1 MAFCIIYDE
10 SINRKVK
17 KIMNPES
24 KIKNAGRMNVAVL
37 YEDDVELPL
46 FPDQNKSFSTGG
58 VGMQSKRT
66 VPGSGRKPIR
76 KNSRTTA
83 MEADVRR
90 DIEKELKLFAKMMPD
105 LPGIPPPENE
115 VEETDALSL
124 PDRGERTESGGR
136 NELVQTAHAPDYIP
150 GETDV
155 QTSNVEDNSVD
166 VQVAN
171 RIFSSPENAQPVIG
185 RKASGEKTAGPQGFD
200 ISMMPDL
207 PGIPPPENGV
217 EETGVLSLPEQDER
231 MESAGD
237 HQTEKEDDI
246 SAERLESVS
255 FEDAFSV
262 KNDMLSSASSS
273 VNSATDLQPVNNAMS
288 SPENDAQ
295 PVIGKN
301 RIITGVD
308 ASGKDAAELQE
319 SGITTM
325 PDLRGIPSENGAADV
340 AVLSVPDHDF
350 RTGAEGGNEG
360 VLLQAYNRVPM
371 AGDVQTSKVGR
382 FLRESGNAE
391 SISVSGVENVEVTN
405 PVSTLEH
412 AEVTN
417 PVSELENVKVTNPV
431 SELENVK
438 VTNSVSTLEHAEV
451 TNIGQTGSG
460 KQELY
465 LREGT
470 EMSTGRAAVME
481 DVTVGNELDPGM
493 KKEIRRFG
501 EEVLFPDLG
510 RTERTDRTGE
520 LSVADWGEE
529 LLVLLPELQELTDRG
544 DFVTGR
550 APGDIPELHE
560 ILGKLTEASDKLER
574 ISSVI
579 EKFEQEYR
587 T

>member
-46 FPDQNKSFSTGG
+46 FPDQNKSFSKEG

-115 VEETDALSL
+115 VEETDALLL
-124 PDRGERTESGGR
+124 PGRGERTESAGG

-155 QTSNVEDNSVD
+155 QTSNVEKNSAD

-185 RKASGEKTAGPQGFD
+185 KKASSEKTAGPQGFD

-207 PGIPPPENGV
+207 PGIPPPVNGV

-237 HQTEKEDDI
+237 HQTAKEDDI

-262 KNDMLSSASSS
+262 KNDMLSSANSS
-273 VNSATDLQPVNNAMS
+273 VNSATDLQSVNNAMS
-288 SPENDAQ
+288 SPGNDAQ
-295 PVIGKN
+295 PVIGKK
-301 RIITGVD
+301 RIITGVN
-308 ASGKDAAELQE
+308 ASGEDAAELQE

-340 AVLSVPDHDF
+340 AVLSVPDHDE

-360 VLLQAYNRVPM
+360 VLSRAYNRVPM
-371 AGDVQTSKVGR
+371 AGDVQASKVGR

-391 SISVSGVENVEVTN
+391 SISVSELENV
-405 PVSTLEH
+405 
-412 AEVTN
+412 EVTN
-417 PVSELENVKVTNPV
+417 PVSELENVK
-431 SELENVK
+431 
-438 VTNSVSTLEHAEV
+438 V